1 MQFYL
6 LLTVYLPAHSSDEL
20 HIHPSDLQQ
29 GERKALSA
37 AAAGAAAAAAAAA
50 PAFLPK

>member
-6 LLTVYLPAHSSDEL
+6 LLMVYLPAHSSDEL
-20 HIHPSDLQQ
+20 HIHLSDLQQ

-37 AAAGAAAAAAAAA
+37 AAAAAAAAAL
-50 PAFLPK
+50 AFLPK